1 MQRPCSPMACAALSL
16 KRYSSSPGQLFVQ
29 MISTI
34 GSNCCGA
41 VTIALTNLAKTCPMQ
56 YHPTFL
62 EAMMSSTYTDFVNA
76 LDYLVS
82 IEPDPESF
90 VHMEEYDAIEPPAQ
104 QDRKSTRLNSSH

>member
-41 VTIALTNLAKTCPMQ
+41 VTIALSNLAKTCPMQ
-56 YHPTFL
+56 YPPTFL
-62 EAMMSSTYTDFVNA
+62 KAMMSSTYTDFVNA
-76 LDYLVS
+76 HDYLVS
-82 IEPDPESF
+82 NEPDPESF
-90 VHMEEYDAIEPPAQ
+90 FNMKEFDMLDPSEKPCTDNAY
-104 QDRKSTRLNSSH
+104 T